1 MLRFYVIG
9 DESTVSGFGLAGV
22 EGEVVETVEEA
33 REALKK
39 AFSSPEIG
47 IIIIPEKLAAGMR
60 EDVEGY
66 IFGRTFPL
74 VVEIPDRT
82 GPMERRVSIQ
92 QMVRSAVGISV

>member
-1 MLRFYVIG
+1 MPQFYVIG

-22 EGEVVETVEEA
+22 EGEVVETVDEA
-33 REALKK
+33 RAALKK
-39 AFSSPEIG
+39 AFASPDIG

-66 IFGRTFPL
+66 IFGRAFPL

-82 GPMERRVSIQ
+82 GPMEGRVSIR